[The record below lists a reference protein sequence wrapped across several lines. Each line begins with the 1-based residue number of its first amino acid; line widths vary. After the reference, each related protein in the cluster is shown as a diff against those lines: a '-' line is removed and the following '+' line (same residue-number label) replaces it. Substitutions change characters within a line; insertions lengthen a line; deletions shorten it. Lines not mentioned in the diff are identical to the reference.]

1 MLYSISIAAEIQLI
15 NRWNLN
21 SLPFIYLSSIAS
33 NFSTECFSMSYL
45 AITNYTILSKQM
57 MLALGSLTYCL
68 EGMCV
73 HLLSLEWPL
82 CPKLHL
88 QISST
93 DPSQTIISLDITQ
106 LLIPWSPSKLPS
118 LVTYQFLVVIA
129 FYGTNRLMIP
139 QRQIPLLYSRG
150 ISTQLYSAPCFTVSI
165 SESALD
171 FGHALAP
178 KNLS

>member
-1 MLYSISIAAEIQLI
+1 
-15 NRWNLN
+15 
-21 SLPFIYLSSIAS
+21 
-33 NFSTECFSMSYL
+33 MSYL

-150 ISTQLYSAPCFTVSI
+150 ISTLSYILHHVSLSASLKVPLTLAMLWHQRTCHKNFTEMSR
-165 SESALD
+165 
-171 FGHALAP
+171 
-178 KNLS
+178 